1 MSLRISLKKGSM
13 SEVLNR
19 GLDAAVIQ
27 ENNRCKNRE
36 IGRGSGEGLS
46 IKETYT
52 QVQNASGIYL
62 RYSQIL

>member
-1 MSLRISLKKGSM
+1 M